1 MTPAI
6 RLALTA
12 LLVGGLSIV
21 EGFQQPDIPG
31 GYDVVVAGGRVIDP
45 ASGLNEIRS
54 VGIANGIIRAI
65 SVQRLNGRTTI
76 DAAGLVVAPGFID
89 LHQHAQRGIN
99 PAVDQLKVMD
109 GVTTAFEL
117 E

>member
-6 RLALTA
+6 RLAPIA
-12 LLVGGLSIV
+12 LLVAGLAAV
-21 EGFQQPDIPG
+21 EGFQQPDL
-31 GYDVVVAGGRVIDP
+31 YDVVVAGGRVIDP
-45 ASGLNEIRS
+45 ASGLDEVRS
-54 VGIANGIIRAI
+54 VGISNGVIRAV
-65 SVQRLNGRTTI
+65 SAQRLNGRTTI